1 MVSLFSSLRQ
11 GITVLQSTD
20 AVLWSVLA
28 RVVEGVLPA
37 HPASTTSG
45 LLRIRRSR
53 LNSVSRPRLPPSEPS
68 PIRPGVLS
76 PRRTHQKPVK
86 LPNTEPNNALRNATA
101 ASSSTA
107 MLAFSIATYKLGGV
121 GKHGATSRKG
131 TPKSDLIGVFQI
143 ATDGQPAGWA
153 RHTNS
158 EIAQHS

>member
-1 MVSLFSSLRQ
+1 MVSRFSSLRQ

-45 LLRIRRSR
+45 AVTYSKIMPQPCEPST
-53 LNSVSRPRLPPSEPS
+53 VTPSEPS
-68 PIRPGVLS
+68 PIRPGALP

-121 GKHGATSRKG
+121 GKHGATPRKG

-143 ATDGQPAGWA
+143 ATDGQPTGWA
-153 RHTNS
+153 RHTNPK
-158 EIAQHS
+158 IAQHS